1 MNIAGRADADAV
13 GTEQIIDH
21 AAMYC
26 HAPISSDTSVGA
38 VRNWTGRR
46 SRSRYSR
53 QVAGPRI
60 VVDVAARYSGSGL
73 RDQPVLQGRTPP
85 SSNRRRIVRPG
96 RGSASRSVYRSN
108 WLGASGW
115 QGNRGLR
122 EGLWKSSQRQG
133 RRGLDRLRCGFRW
146 TNKNY
151 QTSVRRNGFRYVV
164 RFRTQPGLCT
174 NASGVCRNRI
184 TQTGRAAG
192 FRGGSTSRLQKA
204 DRIGKVEL
212 R

>member
-1 MNIAGRADADAV
+1 MNVAGRIDAN
-13 GTEQIIDH
+13 GTEQIVDH
-21 AAMYC
+21 AAVYC
-26 HAPISSDTSVGA
+26 HARIASNTSVGA
-38 VRNWTGRR
+38 VRDWARRR
-46 SRSRYSR
+46 SRARYSR

-60 VVDVAARYSGSGL
+60 VVDGAARYSGPGL
-73 RDQPVLQGRTPP
+73 RDQPVLQGCTPP
-85 SSNRRRIVRPG
+85 SGYRRRINKPG

-122 EGLWKSSQRQG
+122 EGLWKSSRRQG

-146 TNKNY
+146 TNKDY

-174 NASGVCRNRI
+174 NASGVCRDRI
-184 TQTGRAAG
+184 TQTGRATG